1 MFLNGHINYSKITKM
16 KGSYFLILISL
27 ISIAFACKNNNPK
40 PELLDGQWQGVL
52 MEEAGDSLAIDPST
66 IGFTFDQE
74 TKGYTFKSTLNYQE
88 AGTFYLQTKYL
99 FTIDT
104 LNQASREKS
113 VEVLK
118 LTNDSLILGMMN
130 NGQEQLL
137 KLIR

>member
-1 MFLNGHINYSKITKM
+1 M
-16 KGSYFLILISL
+16 KGFYFLTIIGLLVCAIACTSNSL
-27 ISIAFACKNNNPK
+27 K

-52 MEEAGDSLAIDPST
+52 MEEAGDSLAIDPSA

-118 LTNDSLILGMMN
+118 LTKDSLILRMMN

>member
-1 MFLNGHINYSKITKM
+1 M
-16 KGSYFLILISL
+16 KGVYCLTLTGLLLFS
-27 ISIAFACKNNNPK
+27 FACNNNSPK
-40 PELLDGQWQGVL
+40 PELLAGQWQGVL
-52 MEEAGDSLAIDPST
+52 MEEAGDSLAIDPSE
-66 IGFTFDQE
+66 IRFTFDQE
-74 TKGYTFKSTLNYQE
+74 NKGYTFNSTLNYQE

-118 LTNDSLILGMMN
+118 LTKDSLILRMMN